1 MAKKLLENLLH
12 NFVLQTHLRTGMD
25 QSHIVRQNERVRL
38 IFACMLHPSTSYRAG
53 WSYVIHGWLDFIHLR
68 HRAALSKP
76 HCAYTQKL
84 GTPIRSTLLYDF
96 GQDEHLVFIVDLFGS
111 GDDEDYKEEPHQPN
125 CQTNFVMCYL
135 LSV

>member
-1 MAKKLLENLLH
+1 M
-12 NFVLQTHLRTGMD
+12 
-25 QSHIVRQNERVRL
+25 
-38 IFACMLHPSTSYRAG
+38 SYTAG